1 MKDKES
7 KMSAEKIQSKREQE
21 KEVVSL
27 MIGLYCKKKHKTKGV
42 LCDECKKL
50 DDYAKLRSDK
60 CPFMETKT
68 FCSNCSVHCYRP
80 DMREKVRAV
89 MRFSGPRMLL
99 THPIMAL
106 SHAMESRKEKK
117 KREVSV

>member
-42 LCDECKKL
+42 LWDECKKL
-50 DDYAKLRSDK
+50 DDYAKLRSDR

-68 FCSNCSVHCYRP
+68 FCSN
-80 DMREKVRAV
+80 
-89 MRFSGPRMLL
+89 
-99 THPIMAL
+99 
-106 SHAMESRKEKK
+106 
-117 KREVSV
+117 

>member
-50 DDYAKLRSDK
+50 DDYAKLRSDR
-60 CPFMETKT
+60 CPLWRQRHF
-68 FCSNCSVHCYRP
+68 V
-80 DMREKVRAV
+80 
-89 MRFSGPRMLL
+89 L
-99 THPIMAL
+99 TVKFIVTN
-106 SHAMESRKEKK
+106 RK
-117 KREVSV
+117 